1 MSNAKISD
9 LTALTGA
16 NTAADDLFVIVDTS
30 VSTTKKITRA
40 ELVNALELGTFDAVQ
55 ITGGTIN
62 GAVIGGST
70 PAAITATTF
79 ALGTNT
85 ADNILIADGTAFT
98 STAIGS
104 LSEISSVA
112 ADDVLLAIDTSGGGL
127 KKIQRST
134 LVAGLAPT
142 NAITAVVED
151 TSPELGGNLDV
162 LARDIVSSSNRNID
176 ILPNGTGKVNL
187 DGDGSSGGVT
197 ISDGLVDIRTGTG
210 SRAQIKLYCESS
222 NAHAQT
228 IQAQPH
234 SASVT
239 NTLTLPAGS
248 DQEFVG
254 TSATQTL
261 TNKTLT
267 SPVVTTPQI
276 NDTSADHQYVFA
288 VSELTADRTVT
299 LPLLGGNDEFTFNGH
314 TQTLTNKTLTSA
326 VLNGSISGTSIKD
339 EDNMASDSASH
350 LATQQSIKAYVDS
363 QTASSG
369 VSAGFAIAMAV
380 AL

>member
-85 ADNILIADGTAFT
+85 ADNILIADGTDFK

>member
-85 ADNILIADGTAFT
+85 ADNILIADGTDFK

-176 ILPNGTGKVNL
+176 VLPNGTGKENL

>member
-85 ADNILIADGTAFT
+85 ADNILIADGTDFK
-98 STAIGS
+98 SKDIGS

-162 LARDIVSSSNRNID
+162 LTRDIVSSSNRNID

-210 SRAQIKLYCESS
+210 SRAQIKLYCEFS

-254 TSATQTL
+254 TSA
-261 TNKTLT
+261 
-267 SPVVTTPQI
+267 
-276 NDTSADHQYVFA
+276 
-288 VSELTADRTVT
+288 
-299 LPLLGGNDEFTFNGH
+299 

-369 VSAGFAIAMAV
+369 VTAGFAIAMAV

>member
-85 ADNILIADGTAFT
+85 ADNILIADGTDFK
-98 STAIGS
+98 SKAIGS

-254 TSATQTL
+254 TIATQTM
-261 TNKTLT
+261 
-267 SPVVTTPQI
+267 
-276 NDTSADHQYVFA
+276 
-288 VSELTADRTVT
+288 
-299 LPLLGGNDEFTFNGH
+299 
-314 TQTLTNKTLTSA
+314 TNKTLTSA

-339 EDNMASDSASH
+339 EDNMSSNSANH

>member
-1 MSNAKISD
+1 M
-9 LTALTGA
+9 
-16 NTAADDLFVIVDTS
+16 
-30 VSTTKKITRA
+30 
-40 ELVNALELGTFDAVQ
+40 
-55 ITGGTIN
+55 
-62 GAVIGGST
+62 
-70 PAAITATTF
+70 
-79 ALGTNT
+79 
-85 ADNILIADGTAFT
+85 
-98 STAIGS
+98 
-104 LSEISSVA
+104 
-112 ADDVLLAIDTSGGGL
+112 
-127 KKIQRST
+127 
-134 LVAGLAPT
+134 
-142 NAITAVVED
+142 ED

>member
-85 ADNILIADGTAFT
+85 ADNILIADGTDFK
-98 STAIGS
+98 SKAIGS

-162 LARDIVSSSNRNID
+162 LTRDIVSSSNRNID

-210 SRAQIKLYCESS
+210 SRAQIKLYCEFS

-254 TSATQTL
+254 TSA
-261 TNKTLT
+261 
-267 SPVVTTPQI
+267 
-276 NDTSADHQYVFA
+276 
-288 VSELTADRTVT
+288 
-299 LPLLGGNDEFTFNGH
+299 

-369 VSAGFAIAMAV
+369 VTAGFAIAMAV

>member
-85 ADNILIADGTAFT
+85 ADNILIADGTDFK

-261 TNKTLT
+261 PNKTLT

-363 QTASSG
+363 EVSASG
-369 VSAGFAIAMAV
+369 VTAGFAIAMAV

>member
-1 MSNAKISD
+1 MANAKISD

-85 ADNILIADGTAFT
+85 ADNILIADGTDFK
-98 STAIGS
+98 SKAIGS

-151 TSPELGGNLDV
+151 TSPELGGDLDV
-162 LARDIVSSSNRNID
+162 LTRDIVSSSNRNID

-254 TSATQTL
+254 TIATQTM
-261 TNKTLT
+261 
-267 SPVVTTPQI
+267 
-276 NDTSADHQYVFA
+276 
-288 VSELTADRTVT
+288 
-299 LPLLGGNDEFTFNGH
+299 
-314 TQTLTNKTLTSA
+314 TNKTLTSA

-363 QTASSG
+363 EVSASG
-369 VSAGFAIAMAV
+369 VTAGFAIAMAV

>member
-85 ADNILIADGTAFT
+85 ADNILIADGTDFN

-112 ADDVLLAIDTSGGGL
+112 ADDVLLASDSSGGGL
-127 KKIQRST
+127 KKIERST

>member
-85 ADNILIADGTAFT
+85 ADNILIADGTDFK
-98 STAIGS
+98 SKAIGS

-254 TSATQTL
+254 TIATQTM
-261 TNKTLT
+261 
-267 SPVVTTPQI
+267 
-276 NDTSADHQYVFA
+276 
-288 VSELTADRTVT
+288 
-299 LPLLGGNDEFTFNGH
+299 
-314 TQTLTNKTLTSA
+314 TNKTLTSA
-326 VLNGSISGTSIKD
+326 VFNGSISGTSIKD
-339 EDNMASDSASH
+339 EDNMSSNSANH

-363 QTASSG
+363 EVSASG
-369 VSAGFAIAMAV
+369 VTAGFAIAMAV

>member
-85 ADNILIADGTAFT
+85 ADNILIADGTDFK
-98 STAIGS
+98 SKAIGS

-162 LARDIVSSSNRNID
+162 LTRDIVSSSNRNID

-254 TSATQTL
+254 TIATQTM
-261 TNKTLT
+261 
-267 SPVVTTPQI
+267 
-276 NDTSADHQYVFA
+276 
-288 VSELTADRTVT
+288 
-299 LPLLGGNDEFTFNGH
+299 
-314 TQTLTNKTLTSA
+314 TNKTLTSA
-326 VLNGSISGTSIKD
+326 VLNGAISGTSIKD
-339 EDNMASDSASH
+339 EDNMSSNSASH

-363 QTASSG
+363 EVSASG
-369 VSAGFAIAMAV
+369 VTAGFAIAMAV

>member
-85 ADNILIADGTAFT
+85 ADNILIADGTDFK

-363 QTASSG
+363 EVSAS
-369 VSAGFAIAMAV
+369 VVTAGFAIAMAV

>member
-85 ADNILIADGTAFT
+85 ADNILIADGTDFK
-98 STAIGS
+98 SKAIGS
-104 LSEISSVA
+104 LNEISSVA

-162 LARDIVSSSNRNID
+162 LTHDIVSSSNRNID

-267 SPVVTTPQI
+267 SPVITTPQI

-314 TQTLTNKTLTSA
+314 TQTLTNKTFTSA

-363 QTASSG
+363 QTAGSG

>member
-9 LTALTGA
+9 LAALTGA

-85 ADNILIADGTAFT
+85 ADNILIADGTDFK

-112 ADDVLLAIDTSGGGL
+112 SDDVLLAIDTSGGGL

-142 NAITAVVED
+142 NAIMAVVED

-162 LARDIVSSSNRNID
+162 LTRDIVSSSNRNID

-254 TSATQTL
+254 TIATQTM
-261 TNKTLT
+261 
-267 SPVVTTPQI
+267 
-276 NDTSADHQYVFA
+276 
-288 VSELTADRTVT
+288 
-299 LPLLGGNDEFTFNGH
+299 
-314 TQTLTNKTLTSA
+314 TNKTLTSA

-339 EDNMASDSASH
+339 EDNMSSDSASH

-363 QTASSG
+363 QTAASG
-369 VSAGFAIAMAV
+369 VTAGFAIAMAV

>member
-85 ADNILIADGTAFT
+85 ADNILIADGTDFK
-98 STAIGS
+98 SKAIGS

-254 TSATQTL
+254 TIATQTM
-261 TNKTLT
+261 
-267 SPVVTTPQI
+267 
-276 NDTSADHQYVFA
+276 
-288 VSELTADRTVT
+288 
-299 LPLLGGNDEFTFNGH
+299 
-314 TQTLTNKTLTSA
+314 TNKTLTSA

-339 EDNMASDSASH
+339 EDNMSSNSANH

-363 QTASSG
+363 EVSASG
-369 VSAGFAIAMAV
+369 VTAGFAIAMAV

>member
-85 ADNILIADGTAFT
+85 ADNILIADGTDFK

-162 LARDIVSSSNRNID
+162 LARDIVSSANRNID

>member
-85 ADNILIADGTAFT
+85 ADNILIADGTDFK

-288 VSELTADRTVT
+288 VSELTEDRTVT

>member
-1 MSNAKISD
+1 MPNAKISD

-85 ADNILIADGTAFT
+85 ADNILIADGTDFK

>member
-85 ADNILIADGTAFT
+85 ADNILIADGTDFK
-98 STAIGS
+98 SKAIGS

-162 LARDIVSSSNRNID
+162 LTHDIVSSSNRNID

-267 SPVVTTPQI
+267 SPVITTPQI

-363 QTASSG
+363 QTAGSG

>member
-85 ADNILIADGTAFT
+85 ADNILIADGTDFK

-210 SRAQIKLYCESS
+210 SRAQIKLYC
-222 NAHAQT
+222 
-228 IQAQPH
+228 
-234 SASVT
+234 
-239 NTLTLPAGS
+239 
-248 DQEFVG
+248 
-254 TSATQTL
+254 
-261 TNKTLT
+261 
-267 SPVVTTPQI
+267 
-276 NDTSADHQYVFA
+276 
-288 VSELTADRTVT
+288 
-299 LPLLGGNDEFTFNGH
+299 
-314 TQTLTNKTLTSA
+314 
-326 VLNGSISGTSIKD
+326 
-339 EDNMASDSASH
+339 
-350 LATQQSIKAYVDS
+350 
-363 QTASSG
+363 
-369 VSAGFAIAMAV
+369 
-380 AL
+380 

>member
-85 ADNILIADGTAFT
+85 ADNILIADGTDFK

-363 QTASSG
+363 EVSASG
-369 VSAGFAIAMAV
+369 VTAGFAIAMAV

>member
-85 ADNILIADGTAFT
+85 ADNILIADGTDFK
-98 STAIGS
+98 SKAIGS

-151 TSPELGGNLDV
+151 TSPELGGDLDV
-162 LARDIVSSSNRNID
+162 LTRDIVSSSNRNID

-254 TSATQTL
+254 TIATQTM
-261 TNKTLT
+261 
-267 SPVVTTPQI
+267 
-276 NDTSADHQYVFA
+276 
-288 VSELTADRTVT
+288 
-299 LPLLGGNDEFTFNGH
+299 
-314 TQTLTNKTLTSA
+314 TNKTLTSA

-363 QTASSG
+363 EVSASG
-369 VSAGFAIAMAV
+369 VTAGFAIAMAV